1 MSRTTIDYGIDLGT
15 TNSAIAVIAGTG
27 TEVIKNNVDADIT
40 PSAVYINRS
49 GNLWVGQNARSK
61 LADERAEDDVFI
73 EFKRRMGT
81 GFEYA
86 FRASGRQMKPEELS
100 AEVLKSLRSDVMQ
113 KKGEHISAA
122 VLTVPAAFE
131 LHQCDATK
139 RAAEHAGFRHAC
151 LVQEPVAAALAYGY
165 QKVDAKAY
173 WLVFDFGGGTFD
185 AALIRSEDGSMVV
198 TNHGGD
204 NFLGGSDID
213 WAIVETV
220 LLPRVRQEFNLPE
233 FKRGNANFKYDLIR
247 LKAAAEIAKIEL
259 SRRESTYLEATLR
272 RAGNETVTFETEISR
287 NDIIHAA
294 EPAVM
299 KAVNIAT
306 RVLAEKGLSPSAV
319 EKLIFVGGPT
329 LAPYFRDMVKERM
342 HIPCDLS
349 MDPLTVVARGAA
361 IFASTQKIVTTKEVK
376 PAAPATTS
384 QPGKTATAPT
394 SAPGATIPPTPVG
407 IPAYSIELIYKP
419 VGSDPEPIVG
429 GRTTAPAGASLAG
442 CTIEFVNQHTKW
454 RSGKITLKEN
464 GAFQFNARAERGIEN
479 VFLIEY
485 RDPKGTLCPTEPKQF
500 KYTMGVVVE
509 EQPIINNLGVALADN
524 KVGVHFTKGQGLP
537 AKYTRTYRTSLG
549 LRKGETGTV
558 VRIPIVEG
566 NRELADRNVLIGT
579 VDITPD
585 KIDRDLPAGS
595 EVEVCLQMD
604 TSRLLTVVAYV
615 PLLDE
620 EFPTKIELGGRVR
633 QPDLGVLR
641 QEWNRELARLTDI
654 KASIE
659 HSRDVES
666 LDVLHALETSP
677 LVKKLRERFAGDGS
691 DFDALLQSDRDILE
705 FKVTLD
711 AIASRVAWPAAVK
724 EAEVWLS
731 DLDKLVAKQG
741 TADEKKRARLLREQI
756 ESIIA
761 GKNQERLKKKMEEI
775 SDVYSSILYR
785 QDAFWVDYFET
796 LSKSLPQMRDP
807 STAEKIIAEGRGHS
821 ATGNL
826 PDLKNAVYQLQ
837 DLLPKKVV
845 EQARRG
851 YGSGLLTS

>member
-49 GNLWVGQNARSK
+49 GNLWVGQNAKSK

-86 FRASGRQMKPEELS
+86 FRASGRHMKPEELS
-100 AEVLKSLRSDVMQ
+100 AEVLKSLRSDAAQ
-113 KKGEHISAA
+113 KKGEQISAA

-139 RAAEHAGFRHAC
+139 RAAELAGFRTAM

-185 AALIRSEDGSMVV
+185 AALIRSEEGSMAVA
-198 TNHGGD
+198 NHGGD

-213 WAIVETV
+213 WAIVEQV
-220 LLPRVRQEFNLPE
+220 LLPRIRQEFSVPE
-233 FKRGNANFKYDLIR
+233 FKRGAAAYKYDLMR
-247 LKAAAEIAKIEL
+247 LKAAAETAKIEL
-259 SRRESTYLEATLR
+259 SRKESTFLEATLR
-272 RAGNETVTFETEISR
+272 RAGSDTVTFETELTRSDVIR
-287 NDIIHAA
+287 AA

-299 KAVNIAT
+299 KAVNIAM

-342 HIPCDLS
+342 RIPCDLS

-361 IFASTQKIVTTKEVK
+361 IFAGTQKIVTTKETK
-376 PAAPATTS
+376 PVAVV
-384 QPGKTATAPT
+384 PGQ
-394 SAPGATIPPTPVG
+394 
-407 IPAYSIELIYKP
+407 YSLELIYKP

-429 GRTTAPAGASLAG
+429 GRTTAPAGSALAG
-442 CTIEFVNQHTKW
+442 CTIEFVNQQTKW
-454 RSGKITLKEN
+454 RSGKITLKDN
-464 GAFQFNARAERGIEN
+464 GAFQFNARAEKGIEN
-479 VFLIEY
+479 IFRVEF
-485 RDPKGTLCPTEPKQF
+485 RDPKGTLCPTQPDQF
-500 KYTMGVVVE
+500 KYTLGVVVE
-509 EQPIINNLGVALADN
+509 EQPIINNMGVAMADN
-524 KVGVHFTKGQGLP
+524 KVGIHFTKGQGLP
-537 AKYTRTYRTSLG
+537 AKHKRSYRTSHG

-558 VRIPIVEG
+558 VKIPIVEG

-579 VDITPD
+579 VEITPD

-595 EVEVCLQMD
+595 EIEVTLHMD
-604 TSRLLTVVAYV
+604 SSRILTVIAYV

-620 EFPTKIELGGRVR
+620 EFPTKIELGGKVR
-633 QPDLGVLR
+633 QPDVNVLR
-641 QEWNRELARLTDI
+641 QEWNRELARLADL
-654 KASIE
+654 KAGME
-659 HSRDVES
+659 QARDVES
-666 LDVLHALETSP
+666 LEALTTLESAP
-677 LVKKLRERFAGDGS
+677 LLKKLEERFAGDGS
-691 DFDALLQSDRDILE
+691 DFDSLLHADREMLE

-711 AIASRVAWPAAVK
+711 DIAGRVAWPNAVK
-724 EAEVWLS
+724 EVEIWLT
-731 DLDKLVAKQG
+731 DLTKLVSHQG
-741 TADEKKRARLLREQI
+741 TADEKKRARVLREQTEAI
-756 ESIIA
+756 VAE
-761 GKNQERLKKKMEEI
+761 KNEDRLKKKMDEI

-785 QDAFWVDYFET
+785 QTSFWVDYFEM
-796 LSKSLPQMRDP
+796 LVRSLPQMRDQ
-807 STAEKIIAEGRGHS
+807 TAAAKIVEEGR
-821 ATGNL
+821 AYAVEGNL
-826 PDLKNAVYQLQ
+826 PELKNSVYQLQ

-851 YGSGLLTS
+851 YGSGLLT

>member
-15 TNSAIAVIAGTG
+15 TNSAVAVIAGTG
-27 TEVIKNNVDADIT
+27 TEIIKNNVDADIT

-49 GNLWVGQNARSK
+49 GNLWVGQNAKSK

-81 GFEYA
+81 GFEYS
-86 FRASGRQMKPEELS
+86 FRASGRHMNPEELS
-100 AEVLKSLRSDVMQ
+100 AEVLKSLRSDVSQ
-113 KKGEHISAA
+113 KKGENITAA

-131 LHQCDATK
+131 LHQCEATK
-139 RAAEHAGFRHAC
+139 RAAELAGFRQAC

-198 TNHGGD
+198 ANHGGD

-213 WAIVETV
+213 WAIVEHV
-220 LLPRVRQEFNLPE
+220 LLPRIRQEYNQPD
-233 FKRGNANFKYDLIR
+233 FKRGNSTYKYDLMR
-247 LKAAAEIAKIEL
+247 LKAAAETAKIEL
-259 SRRESTYLEATLR
+259 SRKETTFLEATLR
-272 RAGNETVTFETEISR
+272 RASATETVTFETEISR
-287 NDIIHAA
+287 NDIIRAA

-299 KAVNIAT
+299 KAVNIAL
-306 RVLAEKGLSPSAV
+306 RVLSEKGLSPSAV

-342 HIPCDLS
+342 RIPCDLS

-361 IFASTQKIVTTKEVK
+361 IFAGTQKIVSSKEAR
-376 PAAPATTS
+376 PAATSGATT
-384 QPGKTATAPT
+384 PAAGANATV
-394 SAPGATIPPTPVG
+394 PPT
-407 IPAYSIELIYKP
+407 YSLELIYKP

-429 GRTTAPAGASLAG
+429 GRTTAPAGSRLAG

-454 RSGKITLKEN
+454 RSGKITLKDN
-464 GAFQFNARAERGIEN
+464 GAFQFNARAEKGIEN
-479 VFLIEY
+479 IFLVEF

-509 EQPIINNLGVALADN
+509 EQPIINNMGVALADN

-537 AKYTRTYRTSLG
+537 AKHTRSYRTSRG

-558 VRIPIVEG
+558 IRIPIVEG
-566 NRELADRNVLIGT
+566 NRELADRNVLVGA
-579 VDITPD
+579 VEITPD

-595 EVEVCLQMD
+595 EIEVSLHMD

-620 EFPTKIELGGRVR
+620 EFPTKIELGGKVR
-633 QPDLGVLR
+633 QPDLQILR
-641 QEWNRELARLTDI
+641 QEWNRELGRMSDL
-654 KASIE
+654 KAGIE
-659 HSRDVES
+659 QARDVES
-666 LDVLHALETSP
+666 LEVLHALEVSP
-677 LVKKLRERFAGDGS
+677 LAKKLHERFAGES
-691 DFDALLQSDRDILE
+691 IDFDALLQSDRDILE

-711 AIASRVAWPAAVK
+711 AIAARVAWPTAVK
-724 EAEVWLS
+724 EAEVWLA
-731 DLDKLVAKQG
+731 DLDKLVSKQG
-741 TADEKKRARLLREQI
+741 VAEEKKRARLIRDQV

-761 GKNQERLKKKMEEI
+761 EKNQDRLRKKMEEI

-785 QDAFWVDYFET
+785 QDAFWVDYFE
-796 LSKSLPQMRDP
+796 SLVKNVAQMKDA
-807 STAEKIIAEGRGHS
+807 SAAERIIAEGRGH
-821 ATGNL
+821 AVAGNL
-826 PDLKNAVYQLQ
+826 EELKNIVYQLQ
-837 DLLPKKVV
+837 DLLPKKIV